1 MIDTHVHLDHPAFD
15 PDREEVLARAQ
26 EAGVRALVTLGT
38 DAASSVRAVQLAE
51 RFEVVYAAVGI
62 HPTRAPAAKP
72 GDREVVA
79 RLVVHP
85 KVVGVGEC
93 GLDYERAGGAVEV
106 QQDNLRWHAQL
117 SRACGKPLVVHNR
130 AAHADVL
137 RILEEER
144 AERVVMHMFT
154 GPAEY
159 AEACA
164 ARGYWISV
172 GGPVTYARAEALRR
186 VVARIPEDRLLVETD
201 SPFASPHPHRGR
213 RNEPS
218 FLRWVVEAVALAKGQ
233 HPDAVA
239 ERTEENARRCFGL
252 SR

>member
-1 MIDTHVHLDHPAFD
+1 VIDTHVHLDHPAFD
-15 PDREEVLARAQ
+15 PDREEVVARARQ
-26 EAGVRALVTLGT
+26 AGVRALVTLGT
-38 DAASSVRAVQLAE
+38 DAASSVRAVELAE
-51 RFEVVYAAVGI
+51 HFEGVYAAVGI
-62 HPTRAPAAKP
+62 HPSRAHAATP
-72 GDREVVA
+72 PDREVVA
-79 RLVVHP
+79 RLARHP
-85 KVVGVGEC
+85 KVVAVGEC

-117 SRACGKPLVVHNR
+117 SRAVGKPLVVHNR

-144 AERVVMHMFT
+144 AEHVVMHMFT
-154 GPAEY
+154 GPEEY
-159 AEACA
+159 AEVCA
-164 ARGYWISV
+164 ARGYWMSV
-172 GGPVTYARAEALRR
+172 GGPVTYARAEVLRR
-186 VVARIPEDRLLVETD
+186 AVARIPEERLLVETD

-218 FLRWVVEAVALAKGQ
+218 HLRWVVEAVAVARGQ
-233 HPDAVA
+233 HPDGVA